1 MRILITNDDGVLAP
15 VLPHLIR
22 WARQYGEVVAVAP
35 KVEQSGKSHA
45 IDFTHPLEIKKVS
58 IGAEIGEDITV
69 TVVSV
74 DNNRVR
80 LAISAPN
87 SVSILRSELVAA
99 RQVNQ
104 DSAAEGAA
112 PQALLSLFEQP

>member
-1 MRILITNDDGVLAP
+1 MLILQRKT
-15 VLPHLIR
+15 
-22 WARQYGEVVAVAP
+22 GESL
-35 KVEQSGKSHA
+35 Q
-45 IDFTHPLEIKKVS
+45 
-58 IGAEIGEDITV
+58 IGEDITV

-104 DSAAEGAA
+104 DSAAECAA
-112 PQALLSLFEQP
+112 PQTLLSLFEQGKAN

>member
-1 MRILITNDDGVLAP
+1 MLILQ
-15 VLPHLIR
+15 R
-22 WARQYGEVVAVAP
+22 KSGESL
-35 KVEQSGKSHA
+35 Q
-45 IDFTHPLEIKKVS
+45 
-58 IGAEIGEDITV
+58 IGEDITV

-112 PQALLSLFEQP
+112 PQALLSLFEQG

>member
-1 MRILITNDDGVLAP
+1 MLILQRKT
-15 VLPHLIR
+15 
-22 WARQYGEVVAVAP
+22 GESL
-35 KVEQSGKSHA
+35 Q
-45 IDFTHPLEIKKVS
+45 
-58 IGAEIGEDITV
+58 IGEDITV

-104 DSAAEGAA
+104 DSAAECAP
-112 PQALLSLFEQP
+112 PQALLSLFEQGKAN

>member
-1 MRILITNDDGVLAP
+1 MLILQRKT
-15 VLPHLIR
+15 
-22 WARQYGEVVAVAP
+22 GESL
-35 KVEQSGKSHA
+35 Q
-45 IDFTHPLEIKKVS
+45 
-58 IGAEIGEDITV
+58 IGEDITV

-87 SVSILRSELVAA
+87 SVSILRSELLAA

-112 PQALLSLFEQP
+112 PSALLSLFEQT

>member
-1 MRILITNDDGVLAP
+1 MLILQRKT
-15 VLPHLIR
+15 
-22 WARQYGEVVAVAP
+22 GESL
-35 KVEQSGKSHA
+35 Q
-45 IDFTHPLEIKKVS
+45 
-58 IGAEIGEDITV
+58 IGEDVTV

>member
-1 MRILITNDDGVLAP
+1 MLILQRKT
-15 VLPHLIR
+15 
-22 WARQYGEVVAVAP
+22 GESL
-35 KVEQSGKSHA
+35 Q
-45 IDFTHPLEIKKVS
+45 
-58 IGAEIGEDITV
+58 IGEDITV